1 MPVAVVSHAALRGK
15 ALSLGFPLYTKVKCE
30 SGLNGYQIWDEW
42 IRANVFWVIETA
54 FDPTAHVKITE
65 SAQLVGELKDPWELR
80 CQKFLEGSDEYNTF
94 NPLPGDVSTHVNRQ
108 AMQVAVSNAMF
119 KYKVDFETEA
129 SGEVVTHNALT
140 VAIFDSAEDSSISY
154 TSDIEV
160 AQLWTTRVLER
171 YIGATMT
178 PILEKRAYADDPALE
193 ESYPWIGVGEL
204 TPDEYELWKEHN
216 IKPEVAL
223 DDVPLDIRAIDER
236 TETQKDADAEAFDEH
251 CHLLELNE
259 KAGMAY
265 DNPISAF
272 RKETISLEPES
283 FASSTEPRNMAE
295 VLSRQIPESF
305 AAISVPANIST
316 EVKSGYERDYVCT
329 PVSYSDSS
337 SSSSSGGSSD

>member
-54 FDPTAHVKITE
+54 FDPAAHVKITE

-80 CQKFLEGSDEYNTF
+80 CQKFLEGSAEYNTF

-108 AMQVAVSNAMF
+108 AIQVAVSNAMF
-119 KYKVDFETEA
+119 KYKVDFETDETGA
-129 SGEVVTHNALT
+129 VVTHNAIT
-140 VAIFDSAEDSSISY
+140 IAIFDAPEDTSISY

-160 AQLWTTRVLER
+160 AQLWTTKVEHSDPVTEGDAAVPLLF
-171 YIGATMT
+171 M
-178 PILEKRAYADDPALE
+178 RAYAEDPAIE
-193 ESYPWIGVGEL
+193 DAYPWLLVGEL
-204 TPDEYELWKEHN
+204 TAVEYEEWKEHN
-216 IKPEVAL
+216 IKPDVVL
-223 DDVPLDIRAIDER
+223 DDVPLDVRAIDER
-236 TETQKDADAEAFDEH
+236 
-251 CHLLELNE
+251 
-259 KAGMAY
+259 
-265 DNPISAF
+265 
-272 RKETISLEPES
+272 ES
-283 FASSTEPRNMAE
+283 FVSSTEPRNMAE